1 MTTLSTPDLN
11 DLSAIRLPRDEGGP
25 VFAEPWEAQAF
36 ALAVKLSEQGHFTW
50 KDWAAT
56 LADELKAASDRGE
69 PDDGSRY
76 YHHWLAAL
84 ERLVTGKGLTDAE
97 ALYERKEAW
106 AEAYLHTPHGKPVE
120 LPDRRSDLSP
130 FERSPVRQF
139 TRADGASKCIRIQD
153 GHLFVCKGCC
163 CGRTDKGFP
172 ELPLEEF
179 KTQWKRRGIR
189 RRFHL
194 TVSGCL
200 GPCALANVV
209 LIQFHGQLVWLHS
222 INSPDDVTAIYTY
235 AEQMLLA
242 GKYLDPPHA
251 LSGRR
256 FQRYG
261 FESAPES
268 PSSVHL

>member
-1 MTTLSTPDLN
+1 M
-11 DLSAIRLPRDEGGP
+11 PRDEAGP

-50 KDWAAT
+50 AEWAAA
-56 LADELKAASDRGE
+56 LAHELKTAENRGE

-84 ERLVTGKGLTDAE
+84 ERLVTEKGLTDPT
-97 ALYERKEAW
+97 ALLQRKEAW
-106 AEAYLHTPHGKPVE
+106 ADAYWHTPHGKPVE
-120 LPDRRSDLSP
+120 LLERKTDLSP
-130 FERSPVRQF
+130 FERSPMRQYI
-139 TRADGASKCIRIQD
+139 RADGASKRIRIQD
-153 GHLFVCKGCC
+153 GHLFVCQGCC

-172 ELPLEEF
+172 ALPLAEF
-179 KTQWKRRGIR
+179 KTQWKKRGIR

-209 LIQFHGQLVWLHS
+209 LIQFHGQTVWLHS
-222 INSPDDVTAIYTY
+222 INSDDDVTSIYTY
-235 AEQMLLA
+235 VEEMLMA
-242 GKYLDPPHA
+242 NEYLDPPA
-251 LSGRR
+251 SLAGRW

-261 FESAPES
+261 FESTQPNQRS
-268 PSSVHL
+268 NFV